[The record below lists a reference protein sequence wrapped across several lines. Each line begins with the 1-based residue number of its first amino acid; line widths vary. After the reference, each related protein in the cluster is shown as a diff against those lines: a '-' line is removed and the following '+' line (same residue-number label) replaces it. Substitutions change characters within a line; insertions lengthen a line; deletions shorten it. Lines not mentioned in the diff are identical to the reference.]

1 MKKLDIDKISR
12 RLIQI
17 TEAISPESYYS
28 LDEDDV
34 LSEQDAPA
42 EGDEAMDQELEQIMA
57 GVGGETPPAEGAPA
71 APTDATAPPAAP
83 AAPEV
88 ATATPEAAPTEPM
101 ASETP
106 SEDEVEVDVTDIVNK
121 VEGTENSVED
131 VEEKIDNI
139 GSQLNQ
145 YIEKLTQVNSELM
158 DKISELESNM
168 NKQFSKRN
176 PTPNEQLMLRSMSS
190 YPYNQKLSDYWEVGE
205 KDYFKPKGNMVDD
218 TEDEEPEEYTLT
230 QEDIES
236 TFNPTDI
243 KKTF

>member
-12 RLIQI
+12 RLMQI

-28 LDEDDV
+28 LDEEEEV

-57 GVGGETPPAEGAPA
+57 GVGGETPPAGGEVPAEGAPA
-71 APTDATAPPAAP
+71 APPAPAAPAAP
-83 AAPEV
+83 AAPE
-88 ATATPEAAPTEPM
+88 TAPVESMAP
-101 ASETP
+101 A
-106 SEDEVEVDVTDIVNK
+106 EDEGEVEVDVTDIVTK

-145 YIEKLTQVNSELM
+145 YIEKLTSVNDALM
-158 DKISELESNM
+158 DKIAELESNM

-176 PTPNEQLMLRSMSS
+176 PTPNEQIMLRSMSS

-205 KDYFKPKGNMVDD
+205 KGSFKPKGSMNDD
-218 TEDEEPEEYTLT
+218 MEDEEPEEYTLT
-230 QEDIES
+230 QEDIENS
-236 TFNPTDI
+236 FNPADI

>member
-12 RLIQI
+12 RLMQI

-28 LDEDDV
+28 LDEEEEV

-57 GVGGETPPAEGAPA
+57 GVGGETPPAE
-71 APTDATAPPAAP
+71 AAP
-83 AAPEV
+83 AAP
-88 ATATPEAAPTEPM
+88 ADPTAPLAPAPAPATPAAPEAP
-101 ASETP
+101 AEDSE
-106 SEDEVEVDVTDIVNK
+106 EEVEVDVTDIVNK

-145 YIEKLTQVNSELM
+145 YIEKLTSVNDALL
-158 DKISELESNM
+158 DKIAELESNM

-205 KDYFKPKGNMVDD
+205 KGSFKPKGSMNDD
-218 TEDEEPEEYTLT
+218 MEDEEPEEYTLT
-230 QEDIES
+230 QEDIENS
-236 TFNPTDI
+236 FNPADI

>member
-1 MKKLDIDKISR
+1 MRKLDIDKISR

-42 EGDEAMDQELEQIMA
+42 EGDEAMDQELEQIMS
-57 GVGGETPPAEGAPA
+57 GIGGETPPAEGAPA
-71 APTDATAPPAAP
+71 APTDPTAPPAAP
-83 AAPEV
+83 VAAP
-88 ATATPEAAPTEPM
+88 TTPEAAPTEPM
-101 ASETP
+101 APETP

-218 TEDEEPEEYTLT
+218 TEDEEPEEYILT
-230 QEDIES
+230 KDDIES

>member
-28 LDEDDV
+28 LDEEEM

-42 EGDEAMDQELEQIMA
+42 EGNEAMDQELEQIMA
-57 GVGGETPPAEGAPA
+57 GVGGETPPAEGVTPA
-71 APTDATAPPAAP
+71 EAAPAAP
-83 AAPEV
+83 AAPE
-88 ATATPEAAPTEPM
+88 APATPAVPEAPAED
-101 ASETP
+101 SE
-106 SEDEVEVDVTDIVNK
+106 EEVEVDVTDIVNK

-145 YIEKLTQVNSELM
+145 YIEKLTSVNDALL
-158 DKISELESNM
+158 DKIAELESNM

-205 KDYFKPKGNMVDD
+205 KGSFKPKGSINDD
-218 TEDEEPEEYTLT
+218 MEDEEPEEYTLT
-230 QEDIES
+230 QEDIEN
-236 TFNPTDI
+236 TFNPADI

>member
-28 LDEDDV
+28 LDEDEM

-42 EGDEAMDQELEQIMA
+42 EEGGTMDQELDQIMA
-57 GVGGETPPAEGAPA
+57 GVGGETPPAEGAA
-71 APTDATAPPAAP
+71 PAAP
-83 AAPEV
+83 AAPATPEV
-88 ATATPEAAPTEPM
+88 PAAPAAPATPEAPIED
-101 ASETP
+101 SE
-106 SEDEVEVDVTDIVNK
+106 EEVEVDVTDIVNK

-145 YIEKLTQVNSELM
+145 YIEKLTKVNDELM
-158 DKISELESNM
+158 DKIAELESNM

-190 YPYNQKLSDYWEVGE
+190 YPYNQKLSDYWEIGE
-205 KDYFKPKGNMVDD
+205 QGSFKPKGSMNDEI
-218 TEDEEPEEYTLT
+218 EDEEPEEYTLT
-230 QEDIES
+230 QEDIEN
-236 TFNPTDI
+236 TFNPADI

>member
-1 MKKLDIDKISR
+1 MRKLDIDKISR

-34 LSEQDAPA
+34 LSEQDAAPA
-42 EGDEAMDQELEQIMA
+42 EGEGAIDQELDQIMA
-57 GVGGETPPAEGAPA
+57 GVGGETPAAEGAPA
-71 APTDATAPPAAP
+71 APTDPTAPPAAP
-83 AAPEV
+83 AATP
-88 ATATPEAAPTEPM
+88 TTPEAAPTEPM
-101 ASETP
+101 APETP

-218 TEDEEPEEYTLT
+218 TEDEEPEEYILT
-230 QEDIES
+230 QDDIES